1 MVWMNPAQII
11 GFLSIGAAFFYFL
24 VHLCLLAG
32 MKRTKRVRSEALPRV
47 SIIVAARNEEASV
60 RELLQCLLRQTY
72 PDYEIIIVNDRST
85 DGTAGIIAEI
95 QKENPL
101 IRRIDITAAAP
112 DMPAKKNALRAG
124 IEESRGEV
132 LCFTDA
138 DCCPPP
144 TWLEELAGHFE
155 PDVGLVAGYSP
166 YQIPINASGSGI
178 IRALKKS
185 FFSFIAYEEFRAAIW
200 SAASIGLNAGWLCTG
215 RNLAYRRA
223 VYDQLGGFEKIKM
236 SVSGDDDLFLQLVRR
251 NTDWNIRYAVSPR
264 SYVPT
269 IPPAN
274 LPAFIE
280 QRKRHF
286 SAAKYFSLPMKLFFF
301 LYHSSNLILVLSIVF
316 YLAGLLSLPSL
327 GICMFAKL
335 AADAVLIASSMRIF
349 GSYQFRH
356 TYTVF
361 EALYVLYNT
370 IIGPLGLFRRFE
382 WKPN

>member
-1 MVWMNPAQII
+1 MSLAHII
-11 GFLSIGAAFFYFL
+11 GLLSIAAAFFYFL

-32 MKRTKRVRSEALPRV
+32 LKGGKTMRSDARPNV
-47 SIIVAARNEEASV
+47 SVIVAARNEESTV

-72 PDYEIIIVNDRST
+72 PSVEIIVVNDRST
-85 DGTAGIIAEI
+85 DGTAGIIADA

-101 IRRIDITAAAP
+101 IQRIDIEAAAS

-124 IEESRGEV
+124 IEKSRGEV

-138 DCCPPP
+138 DCSPPP
-144 TWLEELAGHFE
+144 TWIEELISHFE

-166 YQIPINASGSGI
+166 YQIP
-178 IRALKKS
+178 RALS
-185 FFSFIAYEEFRAAIW
+185 DGRINRFLRRWLFAFIAYEEFRAAIW
-200 SAASIGLNAGWLCTG
+200 SAGSIGLNVGWLCTG

-223 VYDQLGGFEKIKM
+223 VYDELGGFERIKM

-251 NTDWNIRYAVSPR
+251 HTNWKIRYALSSQ

-269 IPPAN
+269 IPP
-274 LPAFIE
+274 PDFWAFVE

-286 SAAKYFSLPMKLFFF
+286 SAAKYFPLPMKLFFV
-301 LYHSSNLILVLSIVF
+301 LYHSSNLLLLLSVIPFLVNVLS
-316 YLAGLLSLPSL
+316 LSIL
-327 GICMFAKL
+327 GICIFAKL
-335 AADAVLIASSMRIF
+335 CADAVLIATSTRLFHSF
-349 GSYQFRH
+349 QFRH
-356 TYTVF
+356 TFTFF
-361 EALYVLYNT
+361 ETLYVVYNT